1 MEVNINL
8 FLLFYRKHFLQE
20 PRVFLSDIHL
30 TQLRNVFKTF
40 LTNSFAVGCLYQT
53 FVQINSKYVY
63 DALLMSGVDAMSEIG
78 EGSEIFH
85 NISSHQTSDQGGG
98 GEAARMIDDIYRMCS
113 QFLRLY
119 RGLTTPLC
127 TVALTNAV
135 TFGVYGIVS
144 RDVGNSTTLEVARN
158 GIVAGIVRVSVE

>member
-40 LTNSFAVGCLYQT
+40 LTNSFAVGYLYQT

-98 GEAARMIDDIYRMCS
+98 GEAARMIVVNRYLPDVFLVSPSVPRPDHPPVHSCS
-113 QFLRLY
+113 YQRRHVWSLWNR
-119 RGLTTPLC
+119 
-127 TVALTNAV
+127 
-135 TFGVYGIVS
+135 
-144 RDVGNSTTLEVARN
+144 
-158 GIVAGIVRVSVE
+158 